1 MWGYN
6 DWVPSN
12 EDSLFCVVVHLRH
25 GLPESGLI
33 GSGDHNPHL
42 ACSRIKKEG
51 VHARHLSLIQKE
63 LIASVLSLSLCDLRL
78 LLREDQH
85 GPGGGSWR
93 TRADL
98 EVCPTKKTDAATV

>member
-12 EDSLFCVVVHLRH
+12 EDSFFCVVVYLRH
-25 GLPESGLI
+25 WLPESGLI
-33 GSGDHNPHL
+33 GGGDHNPHL

-51 VHARHLSLIQKE
+51 VHTRHLSLIQKE
-63 LIASVLSLSLCDLRL
+63 LIASVLSLSLYDFRRLL

-85 GPGGGSWR
+85 GQYQPNERRCDYCLG
-93 TRADL
+93 
-98 EVCPTKKTDAATV
+98 